1 MSALTSASLCLSALS
16 PPRAVL
22 CLPVLCHVSGALWLR
37 APACACLPRL
47 APALRCCCCGG
58 QVVEYFHYKV
68 RYSHSSEMPEFKIE
82 PEIALE
88 LLMASNFLD
97 T

>member
-1 MSALTSASLCLSALS
+1 M
-16 PPRAVL
+16 
-22 CLPVLCHVSGALWLR
+22 W
-37 APACACLPRL
+37 
-47 APALRCCCCGG
+47 